1 MRLDK
6 GVVIK
11 RVRGHEIYRVVRLGQ
26 SVFTPYPTDCVYMVN
41 TKNGSKCTVYL
52 KEVLGG
58 NWVIVGPITITR
70 KVKKHKFL
78 RKGLVY

>member
-11 RVRGHEIYRVVRLGQ
+11 RVRGHETYRVVRLCQ
-26 SVFTPYPTDCVYMVN
+26 SVFTPFPTECVYMVN
-41 TKNGSKCTVYL
+41 TKNGSKCNTPL

-58 NWVIVGPITITR
+58 NWMVVQPMTITR
-70 KVKKHKFL
+70 KVKKHKFFI
-78 RKGLVY
+78 K